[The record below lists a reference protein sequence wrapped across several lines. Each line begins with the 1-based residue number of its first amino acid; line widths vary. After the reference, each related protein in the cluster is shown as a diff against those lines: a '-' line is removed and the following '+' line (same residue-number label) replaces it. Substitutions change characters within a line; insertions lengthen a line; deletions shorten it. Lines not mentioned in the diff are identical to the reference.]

1 MWSHVRGNEA
11 AALDSAGLRGVV
23 SFNTRERYFDPGQV
37 VYSRGSYGRGKSLDF
52 GLSVSWRQWSE
63 LLEDVESGKP
73 IVVRCKTQIEMF
85 PDKYETV
92 FSWIEGS
99 EPDAKGVVFVA
110 HLFEGYTKRGAND
123 NMSGCVV
130 QLEILRALTKL
141 IREGTIPQPRR
152 NIYFIWPNEIGG
164 TYDFIKHHKDLIDKW
179 SININMDM
187 VGEGLRQNNGVFTMS
202 ECPNHLPSYLDGL
215 TASIMNY
222 VWRTND
228 IVYLPDSPRGRRGGQ
243 YFPKPMVEK
252 NGSLDAFRF
261 SYHRATG
268 GSDHICFNNPSV
280 GVPGIE
286 LNIWP
291 DQWYHADTDTP
302 DKSDPTQMKRVAF
315 IGASSAW
322 TAANCTDEVL
332 EGLLDAVSAFGYR
345 RIADRELPKA
355 IRIMETA
362 HTDSLDMAMGR
373 ALDFVNKAVE
383 RESDVIQSTR
393 EIYSNSEFARS
404 KVDLKVQQWKLYKDA
419 LQTQVKSYGVALAR
433 AKGSRTPRPPGR
445 SKLEKQMDLRIPMI
459 HPDVFGQEFYPER
472 TQRFIE
478 IMKTNPEEF
487 QKIPLNRYQTRSV
500 MNFVNGERSVSE
512 IWKWAQVD
520 TESDIDLEG
529 VGQLLDF
536 LESLDWIQYR

>member
-1 MWSHVRGNEA
+1 MQRKNRVRAFVVILGIFILAASSSIYAQPLKTPLDQKILDILSNEISGQTVYNNEVFLAGAPWLRTPEEFTGTFYESEKIYEMAQRYGITTTRLERTDAEGSFEYPVNGEFWIEKPDKRLIAKLEADPALIARGSKSVELTADLVYIPPLSKERIDSLRSGNVKPYEGKVALMWSHVRGNEA

-243 YFPKPMVEK
+243 YFPQP
-252 NGSLDAFRF
+252 
-261 SYHRATG
+261 
-268 GSDHICFNNPSV
+268 
-280 GVPGIE
+280 
-286 LNIWP
+286 W
-291 DQWYHADTDTP
+291 
-302 DKSDPTQMKRVAF
+302 
-315 IGASSAW
+315 
-322 TAANCTDEVL
+322 
-332 EGLLDAVSAFGYR
+332 
-345 RIADRELPKA
+345 
-355 IRIMETA
+355 
-362 HTDSLDMAMGR
+362 
-373 ALDFVNKAVE
+373 
-383 RESDVIQSTR
+383 
-393 EIYSNSEFARS
+393 
-404 KVDLKVQQWKLYKDA
+404 
-419 LQTQVKSYGVALAR
+419 
-433 AKGSRTPRPPGR
+433 
-445 SKLEKQMDLRIPMI
+445 
-459 HPDVFGQEFYPER
+459 
-472 TQRFIE
+472 
-478 IMKTNPEEF
+478 
-487 QKIPLNRYQTRSV
+487 
-500 MNFVNGERSVSE
+500 GE
-512 IWKWAQVD
+512 
-520 TESDIDLEG
+520 
-529 VGQLLDF
+529 
-536 LESLDWIQYR
+536 